1 MFSRFIRRS
10 FSTGINN
17 GFAGADLAGPGTKY
31 GQRYLITLIPGDG
44 TGKELTGSIKEVFKA
59 VNAPVDWEE
68 VAMTGYADTDE
79 GSKLPQAL
87 ESIRRNKI
95 ALKGRDQYI
104 IHIGSNGK
112 L

>member
-1 MFSRFIRRS
+1 MLSKFIRRS
-10 FSTGINN
+10 LSTGVGRN
-17 GFAGADLAGPGTKY
+17 GLAGVDLAGPGTKY
-31 GQRYLITLIPGDG
+31 GQRYMITLIPGDG

-59 VNAPVDWEE
+59 INAPVDWEE

-95 ALKGRDQYI
+95 ALKGDLDRNMNCI
-104 IHIGSNGK
+104 
-112 L
+112 